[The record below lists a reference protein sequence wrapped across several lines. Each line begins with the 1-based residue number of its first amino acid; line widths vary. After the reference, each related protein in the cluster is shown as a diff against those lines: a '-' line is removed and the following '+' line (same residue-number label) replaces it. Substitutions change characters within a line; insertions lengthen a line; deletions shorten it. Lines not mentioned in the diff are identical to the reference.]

1 MRPERLELHGFTA
14 FREPVEIDF
23 VGADLFALC
32 GPTGSGK
39 SSVIDAIC
47 FALYGVVPRYDDRRL
62 VAPVI
67 SQGRLEARVRLDF
80 AVADMHYS
88 AIRVV
93 RATGTGATT
102 KEARLVRRR
111 HGGEDVLAG
120 TADELTAAV
129 TALLGLTFEHF
140 TTCVVLPQGEFAQFL
155 HAKAKD
161 RQKLLVELLDLGLY
175 ERMRGLARGREATA
189 DGSRAELEH
198 RLDATRELAD
208 PEAVAS
214 LDAAISV
221 LDELVERIDL
231 DQARLDEL
239 QVTIDTEGAV
249 ARSARF
255 DVERLDGVR
264 CPADVVDLSAGVA
277 AARVELD
284 AARTADDAA
293 VVALDEAEG
302 SLSSL
307 PSSAA
312 LDAVAKAH
320 SDLAQQRQRQAKGEA
335 LIVERV
341 GAVETSRLVA
351 EAADAEAVE
360 AEAARDRAQRA
371 ALVAEVC
378 TGLSVGDPCPV
389 CGAEVGHLP
398 DDLDDE
404 ALVEARRRL
413 DGARLAQQ
421 EHRETLNRSEGELVR
436 LQDTLAE
443 VVAARARLEAELEA
457 APPADEMDA
466 ARAQLAQATEAVAR
480 AKQAVKDGRARRR
493 AAEVAER
500 SLAEREQHARRDFE
514 AVRDGVAALGPPAPE
529 RRDLAADWDALVAWA
544 GQQRPARLE
553 RAAVADAAAS
563 AAAAEAQILHD
574 SVIEACRQAGV
585 DIGDRVARD
594 ALVDRRAGLVADRDR
609 RQQAAVD
616 LVELETAHTAAV
628 RDQQVARE
636 LARHLSATGFE
647 KWVLDAALRHLVAGA
662 TGVLHALSNGTYSLT
677 LEPKTS
683 NFCVIDHANADAV
696 RSARTL
702 SGGETFLA
710 SLALA
715 LALADEVA
723 HLGAGGATR
732 LESMFLDEGFGTLDA
747 DTLDTVAGALEDLG
761 ARGRTVG
768 LVTHVTELAERLPVR
783 FEVTKT
789 PSGAAVERIDR

>member
-1 MRPERLELHGFTA
+1 M
-14 FREPVEIDF
+14 
-23 VGADLFALC
+23 
-32 GPTGSGK
+32 
-39 SSVIDAIC
+39 
-47 FALYGVVPRYDDRRL
+47 
-62 VAPVI
+62 
-67 SQGRLEARVRLDF
+67 
-80 AVADMHYS
+80 
-88 AIRVV
+88 
-93 RATGTGATT
+93 
-102 KEARLVRRR
+102 
-111 HGGEDVLAG
+111 
-120 TADELTAAV
+120 
-129 TALLGLTFEHF
+129 
-140 TTCVVLPQGEFAQFL
+140 
-155 HAKAKD
+155 
-161 RQKLLVELLDLGLY
+161 
-175 ERMRGLARGREATA
+175 
-189 DGSRAELEH
+189 
-198 RLDATRELAD
+198 
-208 PEAVAS
+208 
-214 LDAAISV
+214 
-221 LDELVERIDL
+221 
-231 DQARLDEL
+231 
-239 QVTIDTEGAV
+239 
-249 ARSARF
+249 ARSVRS
-255 DVERLDGVR
+255 DVERLDDVR
-264 CPADVVDLSAGVA
+264 RPADVVDLSAGVA

-293 VVALDEAEG
+293 IMALDEAEG
-302 SLSSL
+302 VLSSL
-307 PSSAA
+307 PSSAT
-312 LDAVAKAH
+312 LDAVARAH
-320 SDLAQQRQRQAKGEA
+320 SDLAQQRQRQVKGESM
-335 LIVERV
+335 IVERV
-341 GAVETSRLVA
+341 GAVETARLVA
-351 EAADAEAVE
+351 EAADAEVVE

-371 ALVAEVC
+371 ALVAEIC

-389 CGAEVGHLP
+389 CGTEVGHLP

-404 ALVEARRRL
+404 ELVEARRRL
-413 DGARLAQQ
+413 DDARQAQQ
-421 EHRETLNRSEGELVR
+421 EHREALNRSEGELVR

-466 ARAQLAQATEAVAR
+466 ARTQLARATEAVDR
-480 AKQAVKDGRARRR
+480 AKQAAKHGRARRR
-493 AAEVAER
+493 AAEDAER
-500 SLAEREQHARRDFE
+500 ALAEREQQARRAFE
-514 AVRDGVAALGPPAPE
+514 SVRDRVAALGPPAPE
-529 RRDLAADWDALVAWA
+529 RSDLAADWDALVAWA

-553 RAAVADAAAS
+553 RAAVADAAAA

-609 RQQAAVD
+609 RLRAAVE

-789 PSGAAVERIDR
+789 PSGAGVERIDR

>member
-1 MRPERLELHGFTA
+1 MRPERLELQGFTA
-14 FREPVEIDF
+14 FRETTEIDF
-23 VGADLFALC
+23 AGADLFALS
-32 GPTGSGK
+32 GPTGAGK

-67 SQGRLEARVRLDF
+67 SQGRLEARVGLDF
-80 AVADMHYS
+80 AVADARYT
-88 AIRVV
+88 AVRVV
-93 RATGTGATT
+93 RATATGATT
-102 KEARLVRRR
+102 REARLVRRSPA
-111 HGGEDVLAG
+111 GDEVLAG

-175 ERMRGLARGREATA
+175 ERMRGLARSREATA
-189 DGSRAELEH
+189 EGARAELEH
-198 RLDATRELAD
+198 RLRATRELAD
-208 PEAVAS
+208 PDAVAS
-214 LDAAISV
+214 LDAAITV

-239 QVTIDTEGAV
+239 QKVIDTEAAI
-249 ARSARF
+249 ARSARS

-264 CPADVVDLSAGVA
+264 RPADTGGLSADLA
-277 AARVELD
+277 SARVELD
-284 AARTADDAA
+284 AARAADDAA
-293 VVALDEAEG
+293 VAALDEAEG
-302 SLSSL
+302 AAASL

-312 LDAVAKAH
+312 LEAIAKAH
-320 SDLAQQRQRQAKGEA
+320 ADLAQQRQRQTKGEA
-335 LIVERV
+335 LIVER
-341 GAVETSRLVA
+341 GAAVETARLVA
-351 EAADAEAVE
+351 EAADAEVVE
-360 AEAARDRAQRA
+360 AEALRDRAQRA
-371 ALVAEVC
+371 ALVAEIC
-378 TGLSVGDPCPV
+378 TGLSIGDSCPV
-389 CGAEVGHLP
+389 CGAEVARLP
-398 DDLDDE
+398 DHLDDE
-404 ALVEARRRL
+404 ALVDARRRL
-413 DGARLAQQ
+413 DDARTAQE
-421 EHRETLNRSEGELVR
+421 EHRGALSRANGELVR
-436 LQDTLAE
+436 LQEKLAE
-443 VVAARARLEAELEA
+443 VLEAAGRLELELES
-457 APPADEMDA
+457 APPADELDA
-466 ARAQLAQATEAVAR
+466 AREEIAKATEAVTV
-480 AKQAVKDGRARRR
+480 AKQAAKDGRARRR
-493 AAEVAER
+493 SAEVAER
-500 SLAEREQHARRDFE
+500 SLAEREQRARGEFDV
-514 AVRDGVAALGPPAPE
+514 VRDGVAALGPPPPG
-529 RRDLAADWDALVAWA
+529 RTDLGADWDDLVAWA
-544 GQQRPARLE
+544 GRERPARLE

-563 AAAAEAQILHD
+563 AAAADAQILHD
-574 SVIEACRQAGV
+574 AVVEACREAGV

-609 RQQAAVD
+609 RQRAAVD
-616 LVELETAHTAAV
+616 LIELETSHAAAA

-662 TGVLHALSNGTYSLT
+662 TGVLHTLSNGTYSLT

-761 ARGRTVG
+761 AQGRTVG

-789 PSGAAVERIDR
+789 PTGAAVERIDR